1 MYFKLISFRQRIV
14 YFTSL
19 IHQSLGIILAAGIKA
34 SVYKYLIHQ
43 ALGRK
48 PDVCESQTQPIS
60 NTLQKYFENLPT
72 ITWAELLIFY

>member
-19 IHQSLGIILAAGIKA
+19 IHQSLGITLAAGIKV

-43 ALGRK
+43 SLGRK
-48 PDVCESQTQPIS
+48 SAVCESQTQPIS

-72 ITWAELLIFY
+72 ITWAELVIFY